1 MTLGRITKLDVRAAW
16 TNEVAFTSWLER
28 NIDVLGEAI
37 KLRLANVER
46 ERNVGDFSLDLS
58 AEEEGSDRLVVVENQ
73 IERSDHDHLGKLITY
88 LAGIDGAKVAVWI
101 VRDPR
106 PEHVKAVSWLNTSVE
121 GTEFYLVKLEAITI
135 ENSPPAA
142 LLTQI
147 VGPSEAT
154 REFRATKKELAER
167 NVERLDFWRQ
177 LLDRAKPRTK
187 LHSAIS
193 PSPDSWISAGAG
205 RSGLSW
211 NYTVTEGDAR
221 VELFIDTGNEQRNQ
235 LILTALMA
243 QRDAIENSF
252 GGGLEFEQKPDR
264 RSCKVFKNLGVGGR
278 KDRESWEAV
287 QDAMIDA
294 MIRLHGAID
303 PILRV
308 LPAA

>member
-1 MTLGRITKLDVRAAW
+1 M
-16 TNEVAFTSWLER
+16 
-28 NIDVLGEAI
+28 
-37 KLRLANVER
+37 
-46 ERNVGDFSLDLS
+46 
-58 AEEEGSDRLVVVENQ
+58 
-73 IERSDHDHLGKLITY
+73 
-88 LAGIDGAKVAVWI
+88 
-101 VRDPR
+101 
-106 PEHVKAVSWLNTSVE
+106 
-121 GTEFYLVKLEAITI
+121 EAITI
-135 ENSPPAA
+135 KNAPAAA

-221 VELFIDTGNEQRNQ
+221 VELFVDTGNEQRNQ

-252 GGGLEFEQKPDR
+252 GGWLEFEQKPDR
-264 RSCKVFKNLGVGGR
+264 RGCKVFKDLGVGGR
-278 KDRESWEAV
+278 KERDAPE
-287 QDAMIDA
+287 QDQHAK
-294 MIRLHGAID
+294 
-303 PILRV
+303 
-308 LPAA
+308 